1 MHKRHHGSHHD
12 TGSLDVFDGRAW
24 HARSDGDHGHHAVSS
39 GPQPEGIV
47 TVLGGTALAAGDA
60 STATGFIE
68 NAAYDRGWLSIAKG
82 EAIFEASAHTA
93 EQGGA
98 VAMADTFLDI
108 SGADFIIEREVDRS
122 GHGQYDAWARSELDY
137 LAIDI
142 HGWSPPNGPVVIDI
156 NHGFGHGHGAALG
169 HDAAYGAFAQML
181 ATAEAHGANTLSA
194 TLTSAI
200 TVENHF
206 SFVTGMGIVA
216 I

>member
-1 MHKRHHGSHHD
+1 MHMRHHGSQHD
-12 TGSLDVFDGRAW
+12 TGSLDVFDGHAW
-24 HARSDGDHGHHAVSS
+24 HGRSGDHGHHAVANTS
-39 GPQPEGIV
+39 QPDGII

-68 NAAYDRGWLSIAKG
+68 NVAYDRGWLSIAKG
-82 EAIFEASAHTA
+82 EAVFEASAHAA
-93 EQGGA
+93 EQGGVVA
-98 VAMADTFLDI
+98 VADTSLNV

-122 GHGQYDAWARSELDY
+122 GLGQHDAWARSELDY

-156 NHGFGHGHGAALG
+156 NHGFGHGPASG
-169 HDAAYGAFAQML
+169 HDAAYGAFAQAL

-206 SFVTGMGIVA
+206 SFVAGMGMVA
-216 I
+216 V